1 MNLCNPRVIREL
13 MEEAGI
19 RFRRDLGQNFLVDP
33 AVPEE
38 IADAASDDEDA
49 VILEIGPGIGCL
61 TSALAER
68 YRRVVAVEIDRGLIP
83 VLEKTLADFDNVSVV
98 NGDCM
103 EVDLSA
109 LLSTAAGGG
118 VPGVDF
124 PVAVAANLPYYI
136 TTPILLKLLES
147 GIRFS
152 RITVMVQKEVADRL
166 AAAPG
171 SKDYGAITAVLG
183 YYGTVERRFTVS
195 PGSFLPPPA
204 VSSAVVSIDLYPE
217 PRFKPLSEK
226 VFFAAVHAAFEQRRK
241 TLVNALSARFSD
253 LGKEKLGEIVVSCGF
268 PADVRGERLG
278 TDDFVA
284 LSDALFRAREELK
297 GITD

>member
-13 MEEAGI
+13 MAEAGI
-19 RFRRDLGQNFLVDP
+19 KFRRDLGQNFLIDP
-33 AVPEE
+33 AVPDMIAE
-38 IADAASDDEDA
+38 IASPAPDQ

-83 VLEKTLADFDNVSVV
+83 VLEKTLAEYENVTVV

-103 EVDLSA
+103 TVDLAA
-109 LLSTAAGGG
+109 LLSEAAGGG

-124 PVAVAANLPYYI
+124 PVSVAANLPYYI
-136 TTPILLKLLES
+136 TTPILLRLLES
-147 GIRFS
+147 GVRFS
-152 RITVMVQKEVADRL
+152 HVTVMVQKEVADRL
-166 AAAPG
+166 AAEPG

-183 YYGTVERRFTVS
+183 YYGTVERCFTVS

-204 VSSAVVSIDLYPE
+204 VSSAVVRIDLYPE
-217 PRFKPLSEK
+217 PAFSPLSEK
-226 VFFAAVHAAFEQRRK
+226 TFFDTIHAAFEQRRK

-253 LGKEKLGEIVVSCGF
+253 VGKEKLSEIVVSCGF
-268 PADVRGERLG
+268 QADVRGERLG
-278 TDDFVA
+278 TGDFVK
-284 LSDALFRAREELK
+284 LSDAIVRARN
-297 GITD
+297 GV

>member
-38 IADAASDDEDA
+38 IADAASDDEDV
-49 VILEIGPGIGCL
+49 VILEIGPGIGGL
-61 TSALAER
+61 TAALAER
-68 YRRVVAVEIDRGLIP
+68 YRKVLAVEIDRGLIP
-83 VLEKTLADFDNVSVV
+83 VLEKTLAEYENVTVV

-226 VFFAAVHAAFEQRRK
+226 TFFNTVHAAFEQRRK

-278 TDDFVA
+278 TGDFVA
-284 LSDALFRAREELK
+284 LSDALFRARETLTGK
-297 GITD
+297 AD

>member
-38 IADAASDDEDA
+38 IADAASDDEGA

-83 VLEKTLADFDNVSVV
+83 VLEKTLAEYENVTVV

-278 TDDFVA
+278 TGEFVA
-284 LSDALFRAREELK
+284 LSDALFRAREALTGK
-297 GITD
+297 AD

>member
-1 MNLCNPRVIREL
+1 M
-13 MEEAGI
+13 
-19 RFRRDLGQNFLVDP
+19 
-33 AVPEE
+33 
-38 IADAASDDEDA
+38 
-49 VILEIGPGIGCL
+49 GP
-61 TSALAER
+61 
-68 YRRVVAVEIDRGLIP
+68 P
-83 VLEKTLADFDNVSVV
+83 
-98 NGDCM
+98 
-103 EVDLSA
+103 
-109 LLSTAAGGG
+109 TAAGGG

-253 LGKEKLGEIVVSCGF
+253 LGKERIGEIVVSCGF

-278 TDDFVA
+278 TGDFVA
-284 LSDALFRAREELK
+284 LSDALFRAREAFAANV
-297 GITD
+297 G

>member
-13 MEEAGI
+13 MAEAGI
-19 RFRRDLGQNFLVDP
+19 RFRRDLGQNFLIDP
-33 AVPEE
+33 TVPEE
-38 IADAASDDEDA
+38 IAEIASPDPES
-49 VILEIGPGIGCL
+49 VMLEIGPGIGCL
-61 TSALAER
+61 TSELAER

-83 VLEKTLADFDNVSVV
+83 VLEKTLADYDNVTVV
-98 NGDCM
+98 NDDCM
-103 EVDLSA
+103 TCDLA
-109 LLSTAAGGG
+109 GLLADVGGG

-124 PVAVAANLPYYI
+124 PVSVAANLPYYI
-136 TTPILLKLLES
+136 TTPILLRLLES

-152 RITVMVQKEVADRL
+152 HVTVMVQKEVADRL

-183 YYGTVERRFTVS
+183 YYGTVERCFTVS

-204 VSSAVVSIDLYPE
+204 VSSAVVRIDLYPE
-217 PRFKPLSEK
+217 PAFSPLSEK
-226 VFFAAVHAAFEQRRK
+226 TFFDTIHAAFEQRRK

-253 LGKEKLGEIVVSCGF
+253 VGKDKLSEIVLSCGF

-278 TDDFVA
+278 TGDFVK
-284 LSDALFRAREELK
+284 LSDAIVRARN
-297 GITD
+297 GV

>member
-13 MEEAGI
+13 MAEAGI
-19 RFRRDLGQNFLVDP
+19 GFRRDLGQNFLIDQS
-33 AVPEE
+33 VPEE
-38 IADAASDDEDA
+38 IAEVACDDPSA

-68 YRRVVAVEIDRGLIP
+68 YRKVVSVEIDRGLIP
-83 VLEKTLADFDNVSVV
+83 VLEKTLSDYPNVTVV
-98 NGDCM
+98 NADCM
-103 EVDLSA
+103 TVELAS
-109 LLSTAAGGG
+109 LLSEAAGGG

-136 TTPILLKLLES
+136 TTPILLRLLES

-171 SKDYGAITAVLG
+171 TRDYGAITAVLG
-183 YYGTVERRFTVS
+183 YYGTATRRFTVP

-217 PRFKPLSEK
+217 PTFRPLSEK
-226 VFFAAVHAAFEQRRK
+226 LFFDTVHAAFEQRRK
-241 TLVNALSARFSD
+241 TLTNALSARFSD
-253 LGKEKLGEIVVSCGF
+253 LGKERIAGIVVASGH
-268 PADVRGERLG
+268 PADVRGERLSTG
-278 TDDFVA
+278 EFVA
-284 LSDALFRAREELK
+284 LSDAIFRARRGNGDK
-297 GITD
+297 TD

>member
-13 MEEAGI
+13 MAEAGI
-19 RFRRDLGQNFLVDP
+19 KFRRDLGQNFLIDP
-33 AVPEE
+33 AVPDMIAE
-38 IADAASDDEDA
+38 IASPSPDQ

-83 VLEKTLADFDNVSVV
+83 VLEKTLAEYENVTVV

-103 EVDLSA
+103 TVDLA
-109 LLSTAAGGG
+109 DLLSEAAGGG

-124 PVAVAANLPYYI
+124 PVSVAANLPYYI
-136 TTPILLKLLES
+136 TTPILLRLLES
-147 GIRFS
+147 GVRFS
-152 RITVMVQKEVADRL
+152 HVTVMVQKEVADRL
-166 AAAPG
+166 AAEPG

-183 YYGTVERRFTVS
+183 YFGTVERCFTVS

-204 VSSAVVSIDLYPE
+204 VSSAVVRIDLYPE
-217 PRFKPLSEK
+217 PAFSPLSEK
-226 VFFAAVHAAFEQRRK
+226 TFFDTIHASFEQRRK

-253 LGKEKLGEIVVSCGF
+253 VGKEKLSEIVVSCGF
-268 PADVRGERLG
+268 SADVRGERLG
-278 TDDFVA
+278 TGDFVK
-284 LSDALFRAREELK
+284 LSDAIVRARN
-297 GITD
+297 GV

>member
-38 IADAASDDEDA
+38 IADAASVDEDA

-83 VLEKTLADFDNVSVV
+83 VLEKTLAEYENVTVV

-103 EVDLSA
+103 EIDLSA

-278 TDDFVA
+278 TGDFVA
-284 LSDALFRAREELK
+284 LSDALFRAREALTGK
-297 GITD
+297 AD

>member
-33 AVPEE
+33 SVPEE
-38 IADAASDDEDA
+38 IADAAADDPSA

-61 TSALAER
+61 TAALAER
-68 YRRVVAVEIDRGLIP
+68 YRRVVSVEIDRGLIP
-83 VLEKTLADFDNVSVV
+83 VLGKTLSDYQNVTVV
-98 NGDCM
+98 NADCM
-103 EVDLSA
+103 TADLSS
-109 LLSTAAGGG
+109 LLSEAAGGG

-136 TTPILLKLLES
+136 TTPILLRLLES

-171 SKDYGAITAVLG
+171 SRDYGAITAVLG
-183 YYGTVERRFTVS
+183 YYGTATRRFTVS

-204 VSSAVVSIDLYPE
+204 VSSAVVSIDLYRE
-217 PRFKPLSEK
+217 PAFKPLSEK
-226 VFFAAVHAAFEQRRK
+226 LFFDTVHAAFEQRRK

-253 LGKEKLGEIVVSCGF
+253 LGKEALAGIVVSCGH
-268 PADVRGERLG
+268 PADIRGERLSTG
-278 TDDFVA
+278 EFVA
-284 LSDALFRAREELK
+284 LSDALFRARNRIGTE
-297 GITD
+297 TD

>member
-13 MEEAGI
+13 MAEAGI
-19 RFRRDLGQNFLVDP
+19 AFRRELGQNFLVDP
-33 AVPEE
+33 GVPEE
-38 IADAASDDEDA
+38 IADAASDDPDS

-61 TSALAER
+61 TAALAER
-68 YRRVVAVEIDRGLIP
+68 YRRVVSVEIDRGLIP
-83 VLEKTLADFDNVSVV
+83 VLEKTLVEYDNVTVV
-98 NGDCM
+98 CADCM
-103 EVDLSA
+103 TADLAA
-109 LLSTAAGGG
+109 LLSETGDG

-124 PVAVAANLPYYI
+124 PVSVAANLPYYI
-136 TTPILLKLLES
+136 TTPILLRLLES
-147 GIRFS
+147 GITFS

-183 YYGTVERRFTVS
+183 YYGTATRRFTVS

-204 VSSAVVSIDLYPE
+204 VSSCVVSIDLYPE
-217 PRFKPLSEK
+217 PAYKPLSEK
-226 VFFAAVHAAFEQRRK
+226 LFFDTVHAAFGQRRK

-253 LGKEKLGEIVVSCGF
+253 LGKETITEIVVSLGF

-278 TDDFVA
+278 TGDFVA
-284 LSDALFRAREELK
+284 LSDAIFLK
-297 GITD
+297 RKSVETKTD

>member
-38 IADAASDDEDA
+38 IADAASVDEDA

-83 VLEKTLADFDNVSVV
+83 VLEKTLAEYENVTVV

-118 VPGVDF
+118 VPGGDF

-278 TDDFVA
+278 TGDFVA
-284 LSDALFRAREELK
+284 LSDALFRARETLK